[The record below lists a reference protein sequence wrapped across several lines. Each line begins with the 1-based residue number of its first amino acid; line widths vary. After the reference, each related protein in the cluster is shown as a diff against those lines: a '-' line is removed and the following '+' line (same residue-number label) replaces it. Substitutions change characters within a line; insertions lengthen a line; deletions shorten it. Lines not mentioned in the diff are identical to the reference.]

1 MFTRCCQA
9 KHQNFFIYLF
19 MYLWRLCNLCQILCF
34 PYESRTKQVLSFGT
48 ELLVWGWGEAVC
60 RIAQWPEC
68 LGPAND
74 QGNLN
79 ILGCPVKAG
88 STFTGLLRTWQTRSL
103 SLSTFAV
110 SIRYCS
116 LLEAEISTQWPAV
129 LKWSTNVSLSTG
141 WFLHIL

>member
-9 KHQNFFIYLF
+9 KHQNFLFIYLCI
-19 MYLWRLCNLCQILCF
+19 YRDYVIYVRYCF
-34 PYESRTKQVLSFGT
+34 PYESRTKQILSFRT
-48 ELLVWGWGEAVC
+48 ELLVWEWGETVC

-68 LGPAND
+68 LGPANG

-88 STFTGLLRTWQTRSL
+88 STFTGLLRTWQTRSV

-116 LLEAEISTQWPAV
+116 LLEAEIPTQWPAV
-129 LKWSTNVSLSTG
+129 LKWSTNVSLSTR
-141 WFLHIL
+141 WFLHVL